1 MAERKSRKN
10 GRPVA
15 ERVSSDSNGSSAND
29 MTTALVRDITSADNE
44 IAVESLRS
52 IGTRGGTRN
61 AQSLAKANESNI
73 TDEVKD
79 IGPAFGNFVESVGMA
94 VAKAQAELD
103 KTLRETAKMLSE
115 QTIDVIAVWEQQLSD
130 ATGEM
135 EQGFA
140 KKEKMPLVAYV
151 MPTAYHW
158 SRVYLEADMKV
169 SEFNADHGFN
179 IQQKSSHFNANA
191 RAGYSMFGGFSGG
204 GSVGYGSSNNETNVH
219 SSASID
225 TAAGNVHME
234 ATLEPRG
241 DIQLPRPYV
250 VQKGPRL
257 KVYIQDVKPIET
269 ADPNDATKKII
280 TGREATLVVE
290 LKKANGDPNSGKN
303 LEFRVDQPLVTFS
316 TPNGTKT
323 NTEGEVTITLRRE
336 GAAFDP
342 AKPMP
347 VGVRVWFGLVSEL
360 LGVQM

>member
-1 MAERKSRKN
+1 MAERKNRRN

-15 ERVSSDSNGSSAND
+15 EKQSSDGNGTSVND
-29 MTTALVRDITSADNE
+29 MTTALVRDITAADNE

-52 IGTRGGTRN
+52 VGARATRST
-61 AQSLAKANESNI
+61 QSLAQANESNI

-130 ATGEM
+130 STGEM

-140 KKEKMPLVAYV
+140 KKEKMPLINYI
-151 MPTAYHW
+151 MPTAYQW

-179 IQQKSSHFNANA
+179 IQQKSHNFNANA
-191 RAGYSMFGGFSGG
+191 RASYGLFGGFSAGG
-204 GSVGYGSSNNETNVH
+204 GMSYGYNSSDTNVH

-225 TAAGNVHME
+225 TAAGNVRME

-241 DIQLPRPYV
+241 DIQVPRPYV

-269 ADPNDATKKII
+269 ADPNDANKKII
-280 TGREATLVVE
+280 TGREATLKVE
-290 LKKANGDPNSGKN
+290 LRKANGDPNTNKN
-303 LEFRVDQPLVTFS
+303 IEFRVDQPLVTFS

-323 NTEGEVTITLRRE
+323 NPDGEVTLILKRE

-347 VGVRVWFGLVSEL
+347 VAVRVWFGLVSEL
-360 LGVQM
+360 VGVQM